1 MSANFLATLNTPSI
15 KRVLQEQLLKAIQGS
30 NRETITNRDPSLE
43 LAAEAIPLYRLK
55 DKDSIGIV
63 YRCAIAFSLAS
74 VNNLSRVAIAIELV
88 NVLTNSLSASDSEDD
103 PLLDFTVKAVE
114 PGWIDFYLSDRALAV
129 WLQNLPL
136 LLGDGGAGERGS
148 RGEGEQGRGGDQKD
162 LNVFPIQY
170 ACARCCSLLR
180 LGHRSGLI
188 KLNNLDLNCSL
199 WQWLEPLPIPWFNS
213 HLQQRHFQLVHPAE
227 KHLIAQLLNL
237 ADIPLDSQKV
247 DWVKQGMLLSQA
259 MLDFDRSCRIWGEV
273 SSQTPDLAKARLGLI
288 SVTQFVLQ
296 WLLKEQ
302 LGVIAPQEL

>member
-1 MSANFLATLNTPSI
+1 MSANFLATLNNLSI
-15 KRVLQEQLLKAIQGS
+15 KRVLQEQLFKAIQGS
-30 NRETITNRDPSLE
+30 DRETITKRDPSLK
-43 LAAEAIPLYRLK
+43 LTAETIPLYRLQ
-55 DKDSIGIV
+55 DKDSIGIL
-63 YRCAIAFSLAS
+63 YRCAIAFPLAS
-74 VNNLSRVAIAIELV
+74 ANNLSREAIAIELV
-88 NVLTNSLSASDSEDD
+88 NVLTNSLSASYSEDRQ
-103 PLLDFTVKAVE
+103 LLDFTVKAVE
-114 PGWIDFYLSDRALAV
+114 PGWIDFYLSDGALAV

-136 LLGDGGAGERGS
+136 LWRYGAEERGS
-148 RGEGEQGRGGDQKD
+148 RGEGEQGKSGDKKD

-199 WQWLEPLPIPWFNS
+199 WQWLEPLPIPWFNP
-213 HLQQRHFQLVHPAE
+213 HPQQRHFQLVHPAE
-227 KHLIAQLLNL
+227 KHLIAQLFNL
-237 ADIPLDSQKV
+237 ADTPLDSQKV

-273 SSQTPDLAKARLGLI
+273 SSQTPDLARARLGLI

-302 LGVIAPQEL
+302 LDVVAPQEL